1 MHSCG
6 SSFWLGDIDFF
17 EGNTIDRQL
26 FFLLQYT
33 EIVKEKKGGIKRV
46 LSVVIVVF
54 SGADPFLFL

>member
-1 MHSCG
+1 
-6 SSFWLGDIDFF
+6 LGDIDFF